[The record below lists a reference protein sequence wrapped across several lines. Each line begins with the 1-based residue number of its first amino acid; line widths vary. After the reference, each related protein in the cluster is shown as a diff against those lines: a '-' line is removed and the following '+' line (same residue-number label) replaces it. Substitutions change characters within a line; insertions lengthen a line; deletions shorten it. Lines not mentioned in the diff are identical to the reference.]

1 MIHPPTIIAV
11 DDNAAELEQ
20 IVAALRSIDAA
31 CLPVKVD
38 STNPNLIAP
47 LRGVRLVFLDINYLP
62 GVASGTAMFETA
74 ATVLSNVLAKDNG
87 PYVLITWTSK
97 SDQHDELMSFF
108 AGIEEL
114 PTPALTG
121 SLAKE
126 KFTSSPPPAEAAGK
140 SAENSLAVEIRTVL
154 ARHPQ
159 IEALMHWEMSARR
172 ATGEVICSL
181 LDLLPREHRFRG
193 AAGPGLEYLLTLVA
207 GAAVGKKNIAADR
220 RGAISEAL
228 TPILYDRLVHQ
239 TATQAEADAWTK
251 GISLGEGLEKV
262 VPHPGAKLNALSHI
276 AMPGS
281 GVMAAGDRGVVFQLA
296 DGTPAWFASKS
307 SVGMN
312 DLAAEFLVKGSK
324 SESLPPEESDLT
336 DCRWMLLGTRAVC
349 DQAQSRGTLR
359 PVVLALEVPGELK
372 DEGAGLRM
380 RKHGAASVTPTYAVT
395 LDDGQE
401 KLRKMVVNWH
411 WTTSLGHQEMK
422 DAKVLFRLREPLI
435 NMLSASLSGYS
446 ARPGIIQF

>member
-20 IVAALRSIDAA
+20 IVAALRSLDAA
-31 CLPVKVD
+31 CLPVKVE
-38 STNPNLIAP
+38 STKPNLVSP

-62 GVASGTAMFETA
+62 GLPAGTAMFETA
-74 ATVLSNVLAKDNG
+74 ATVLGNVLAKDNG

-97 SDQHDELMSFF
+97 SDQHEELMKFF
-108 AGIEEL
+108 AEIEEL
-114 PTPALTG
+114 PAPALTG

-126 KFTSSPPPAEAAGK
+126 KFTSSVSSAG
-140 SAENSLAVEIRTVL
+140 SAEKVATNSLAGEIRTVL

-159 IEALMHWEMSARR
+159 IDALMQWEMSARR

-181 LDLLPREHRFRG
+181 LDLLPREHRFLG
-193 AAGPGLEYLLTLVA
+193 AAGNGLEYLLTLVA
-207 GAAVGKKNIAADR
+207 GAAVGKKNIDLDR

-228 TPILYDRLVHQ
+228 SPILYDRMVHQ
-239 TATQAEADAWTK
+239 TATQAEKDAWVNA
-251 GISLGEGLEKV
+251 ISLGESLPKV

-281 GVMAAGDRGVVFQLA
+281 GAMGAGDRGVAFQLA
-296 DGTPAWFASKS
+296 GGTLDWFSKKS
-307 SVGMN
+307 GLGPY
-312 DLAAEFLVKGSK
+312 DLAAEYLVKGSK
-324 SESLPPEESDLT
+324 SESLPPEENDLT
-336 DCRWMLLGTRAVC
+336 DFRWMLLGTRAVC

-359 PVVLALEVPGELK
+359 PVVLALEVSSDLK

-380 RKHGAASVTPTYAVT
+380 RKHGAASVTPVYAMR
-395 LDDGQE
+395 LDDDQE

-411 WTTSLGHQEMK
+411 WTTSLGQQEMEG
-422 DAKVLFRLREPLI
+422 AKMLFRLREPLI
-435 NMLSASLSGYS
+435 NMLSASLSGYA